1 MENDMADVA
10 IALVILAWRACRQT
24 GKVIPMTRI
33 IIFAKAPVPGF
44 AKTRLIPVLGQAGAA
59 KLAQQMLFN
68 TLHEAI
74 AADIGAVELCVT
86 PAIDHPAW
94 DSASRDIQFPAGI
107 EISDQGE
114 GDLGARLA
122 LASER
127 ALVNA
132 EPVVLIGTDCVEM
145 SGGLLRAAAQA
156 LQEHDAVIHC
166 TADGGYALL
175 GLRRFS
181 PSLFSD
187 IPWSTDAVSR
197 TTLAR
202 IGYLGWPVRVGQML
216 HDVDEPQDLK
226 YLPDQWR

>member
-1 MENDMADVA
+1 
-10 IALVILAWRACRQT
+10 
-24 GKVIPMTRI
+24 MTKI
-33 IIFAKAPVPGF
+33 IIFAKAPLPGF
-44 AKTRLIPVLGQAGAA
+44 AKTRLIPALGATGAA
-59 KLAQQMLFN
+59 ELAQQMLLS
-68 TLHEAI
+68 TLH
-74 AADIGAVELCVT
+74 AAVDARIGAIEVCVT

-94 DSASRDIQFPAGI
+94 RGIQFSAGI

-122 LASER
+122 RASER
-127 ALVNA
+127 ALANA

-145 SGGLLRAAAQA
+145 SGGLLREAAQA

-181 PSLFSD
+181 PFLFSD
-187 IPWSTDAVSR
+187 MPWSTDAVSS

-202 IGYLGWPVRVGQML
+202 VEQLGWSVHVGQTL
-216 HDVDEPQDLK
+216 HDVDEPEDLK
-226 YLPDQWR
+226 YLPAQWR